1 MRRQQRTSRW
11 DVNVMPE
18 MIVVGIVNTNRVCDL
33 TPTHSVVDYFG
44 KIDTSATSWLKLSGD
59 NENFLIQAQQN

>member
-1 MRRQQRTSRW
+1 
-11 DVNVMPE
+11 